1 MLTEK
6 FTNKEPAPEKAA
18 KHSIVITVDGPAASG
33 KGTLA
38 KAIAKKLGFAH
49 LDTGALYRAVALETL
64 NAGGDPSKLEDVQ
77 KVLKGIKAKLTPE
90 YLADPALRTPQVSEG
105 AAKVAA
111 LQEVRKAVRHYQTS
125 FAQNPPGGAPG
136 AVLDGRDIGTVVCPD
151 ADVKLYIV
159 AKAEERARRRF
170 LELKDRVEGLTLE
183 TVLDDINRRDAND
196 MNRQH
201 SPLKA
206 ADDAVTLDTTDLDRD
221 GALEAALTI
230 VTSKTKPPGGGKDRK
245 PTV

>member
-6 FTNKEPAPEKAA
+6 FTNKGPAPEKAT
-18 KHSIVITVDGPAASG
+18 KRTIVITVDGPAASG

-64 NAGGDPSKLEDVQ
+64 NAGGDPSSLEDVQ

-90 YLADPALRTPQVSEG
+90 YLASPALRTREVSDG

-125 FAQNPPGGAPG
+125 FAQNPPGGEPG

-183 TVLDDINRRDAND
+183 TVRRDAND

-201 SPLKA
+201 SPLKP

-221 GALEAALTI
+221 GALEAALKI
-230 VTSKTKPPGGGKDRK
+230 VASKTKPPSGGKDRK
-245 PTV
+245 PGV